1 MRIRHSTGGVRKQR
15 GRWRALWYEGGVKK
29 SKVVGFVKDMTKG
42 EAREAVAKIVAEIR
56 ARQETPR
63 KFGDFV
69 DAVYFPYYSRKW
81 KHSTRENNVNRIEVH
96 LVEAYRERQL
106 VSFKRDELQDLLDLK
121 AKKDGLSFST
131 VDHLRWDLKQIFDMA
146 LAEGQ
151 IERNPA
157 LLLFTPKEA
166 KKPVR
171 SAMTIEEVQKMFA
184 VLGGRERL
192 IAKLAVLAGMRPG
205 EIFALTWGRMATTH
219 ADIRQRVYRRKLD
232 SPKTTNSTRKAAL
245 SEGLLNDVE
254 AWRAAAVTTAEDA
267 WVFPS
272 ERMTPLSKDNCWRRE
287 MLPKLAAVG
296 LGWANFLVMRRTHST
311 LMKEIGVDAKLVADQ
326 LGHEV
331 DVDINTYTLTSVE
344 LRQAAVNRLEN
355 FVGAKQ
361 CSNGAQEI
369 RDARN
374 LLN

>member
-1 MRIRHSTGGVRKQR
+1 MRTRHSTGGVRKQR
-15 GRWRALWYEGGVKK
+15 GRWRGFWYEGGVKK
-29 SKVVGFVKDMTKG
+29 SKVVGLVKDLTKG
-42 EAREAVAKIVAEIR
+42 QAREAVAKIVAEIR
-56 ARQETPR
+56 ARHETPR
-63 KFGDFV
+63 KFGEFV
-69 DAVYFPYYSRKW
+69 EAVYFPYYSRKW

-96 LVEAYRERQL
+96 LVKAYRERQL
-106 VSFKRDELQDLLDLK
+106 GSFKRDELQDLLDAK
-121 AKKDGLSFST
+121 AKGLSFSM
-131 VDHLRWDLKQIFDMA
+131 VDHMRWDLKQIFDMA

-151 IERNPA
+151 IDRNPA

-171 SAMTIEEVQKMFA
+171 RAMTIEEVQTMFA
-184 VLGGRERL
+184 ALDERERL
-192 IAKLAVLAGMRPG
+192 ITKLAVLAGMRPG
-205 EIFALTWGRMATTH
+205 EIFALTWGRMASTH

-232 SPKTTNSTRKAAL
+232 TPKTDNSTRKAAL
-245 SEGLLNDVE
+245 SEGLLRDIE
-254 AWRAAAVTTAEDA
+254 TWRASAVTTAREA

-287 MLPKLAAVG
+287 MLPKLAAVD
-296 LGWANFLVMRRTHST
+296 LGWANFLVMRRTHAT

-344 LRQAAVNRLEN
+344 LRQAAVNRLES

-369 RDARN
+369 RVARN